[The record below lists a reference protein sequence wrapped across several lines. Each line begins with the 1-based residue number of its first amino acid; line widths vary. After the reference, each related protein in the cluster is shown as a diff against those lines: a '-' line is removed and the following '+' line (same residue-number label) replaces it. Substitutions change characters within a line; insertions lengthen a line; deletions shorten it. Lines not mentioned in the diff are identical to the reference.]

1 MKKSLASLKLWN
13 VQRRSKE
20 TVRRQLV
27 RVQEMGKM
35 QGGRGTWT
43 VNYTG
48 TQNFITTLSYR
59 SLKNFG
65 LNVSFFIII
74 GDM

>member
-1 MKKSLASLKLWN
+1 MKKNLASLKLWN
-13 VQRRSKE
+13 VQRHSSE

-59 SLKNFG
+59 SLENFG
-65 LNVSFFIII
+65 LNS
-74 GDM
+74 